1 MPPPGVAYHHFRAVR
16 LRLAVVC
23 RQRRAARLRGLTL
36 AGIYPVG
43 MKIAADYYEKGLGRA
58 LGYLVGAV
66 RVRGMAV
73 VAASP
78 QFSALVAR
86 RAPAGTTG
94 TALTLV
100 TCLGFA
106 LTIVSLQ
113 CFAALQGHVAARYL
127 FLLLVPGPLL
137 CCWPRAA

>member
-1 MPPPGVAYHHFRAVR
+1 
-16 LRLAVVC
+16 
-23 RQRRAARLRGLTL
+23 
-36 AGIYPVG
+36 
-43 MKIAADYYEKGLGRA
+43 MKIAADYYEKGLGHA

-66 RVRGMAV
+66 LLWGMAV
-73 VAASP
+73 VAAASP

-113 CFAALQGHVAARYL
+113 CFAALQEHVAARYL

>member
-1 MPPPGVAYHHFRAVR
+1 
-16 LRLAVVC
+16 LRS
-23 RQRRAARLRGLTL
+23 LTL

-43 MKIAADYYEKGLGRA
+43 MKIAADYYEKGLGCA

-66 RVRGMAV
+66 LVWGMAV

-86 RAPAGTTG
+86 RAPAGTG

-127 FLLLVPGPLL
+127 FLLLVPEPLL
-137 CCWPRAA
+137 GCWPRAA